1 MYVMRSTAGTLG
13 GGHMSER
20 ERIAALLRAESETL
34 YMWFDGRIEIED
46 VADALI
52 AAGLTMPAPGVC
64 QCLDEAHE
72 GCRDKTLTAVG
83 DDEWGTPGIRVPS
96 RWDADGVP
104 TAWIIMH
111 QVHTETEACQDGC
124 VIHHPLD
131 HHMRHWRLIWRSDR
145 GIFERL
151 CEHGVGHPDPSQGP
165 YWTRMGQDWQWV
177 HGCCMDDD
185 GKPCCA
191 RAARQIPLAEGRR

>member
-1 MYVMRSTAGTLG
+1 MGQRCVSLLDRLECWAYEASWVPD
-13 GGHMSER
+13 
-20 ERIAALLRAESETL
+20 RIAGWTESL
-34 YMWFDGRIEIED
+34 AIRVGWW
-46 VADALI
+46 
-52 AAGLTMPAPGVC
+52 
-64 QCLDEAHE
+64 
-72 GCRDKTLTAVG
+72 CRDKTLTAVG